1 MNNKFVK
8 ADIAIEILA
17 KLIADTLRIL
27 ENETDEVMI
36 KFLKNKLN
44 KYMEQRMEV
53 YAGNNDT
60 IEYVINVYGKEL
72 KNRQ

>member
-1 MNNKFVK
+1 MDNKFVK

-36 KFLKNKLN
+36 KFLKDRINKS
-44 KYMEQRMEV
+44 
-53 YAGNNDT
+53 
-60 IEYVINVYGKEL
+60 
-72 KNRQ
+72 